1 MILEMIVIN
10 SDYFKIELIINKK
23 AHLFNPYKIIT
34 FDTEAKRY
42 KTNYGEKHIFFNLDL
57 FDGKEH
63 YYTENKNEIIDLF
76 YLLIKKY
83 KRLSFFAHNIT
94 YDIRILDLLIKLLND
109 KFIDYFNKIRVLDKV
124 FYVKFTSRKRDY
136 VINFIDSMNY
146 FKTSLS
152 RLSNNYGVKKVNEDE
167 YKLEPKEWNK
177 QLLIDGKERVMKD
190 TEILYTVL
198 ESFFNMPFKFGIT
211 LASTS
216 FNTYKINF
224 IPTKISFPISLSKY
238 ALESYKGGIVLP
250 YKLTRNKYLRDYDI
264 NSLYPKVM
272 RDNLYSYKFKKELN
286 NFKYIYDDI
295 KNKSYNYLVYCSWSG
310 KGYSPVY
317 VKYDNQLIPFLNA
330 SGWITGNELLALYEN
345 DFNIMLY
352 KIYEFYN
359 TDLFSNF
366 IETYYDLRKN
376 TTKEYERDFYK
387 LIMNSLYGKFG
398 QNKGHSELILI
409 DDIENKM
416 IKEVIKESDSEKI
429 IINGKTY
436 SIYDNFVSVRTDNEV
451 KYNPLIASE
460 ITANARLLNFTYSKI
475 IGFNNLYYTDT
486 DSFFT
491 DKKLDSFIG
500 KELGQMKL
508 EREGIFTIHAPK
520 DYEFYGKCNKKDCKI
535 CKDEDGLHYT
545 IKGVNTDVYGNTYV
559 SRKWSG
565 LKYKINNNMYIEEK
579 TQYLNRINKKMKYIK
594 GIGYEWNDYNEY
606 NKHTMRNIKYEE
618 KDIEKII
625 NTTIK

>member
-1 MILEMIVIN
+1 MIVIN

-109 KFIDYFNKIRVLDKV
+109 KFIDYFNKVRVLDKV

-216 FNTYKINF
+216 FNTYKMNF
-224 IPTKISFPISLSKY
+224 MPTKITFPISLSKF

-272 RDNLYSYKFKKELN
+272 RDNLYSYKFKKELT

-310 KGYSPVY
+310 KGYTPVY
-317 VKYDNQLIPFLNA
+317 VKYDNQLIPFLSA

-345 DFNIMLY
+345 GFNIMLY

-436 SIYDNFVSVRTDNEV
+436 INTNLNGDIIAKNLKIGHKRFRSYYKYINKTYDKKVDFVRASKEERKEIDTNEIKKDFKSGKTIEEISKKYHTRKENIVKITKNFNKEIIETHKNKIYHKN
-451 KYNPLIASE
+451 
-460 ITANARLLNFTYSKI
+460 
-475 IGFNNLYYTDT
+475 
-486 DSFFT
+486 SFFVKT
-491 DKKLDSFIG
+491 YL
-500 KELGQMKL
+500 L
-508 EREGIFTIHAPK
+508 
-520 DYEFYGKCNKKDCKI
+520 FYF
-535 CKDEDGLHYT
+535 
-545 IKGVNTDVYGNTYV
+545 
-559 SRKWSG
+559 
-565 LKYKINNNMYIEEK
+565 
-579 TQYLNRINKKMKYIK
+579 
-594 GIGYEWNDYNEY
+594 
-606 NKHTMRNIKYEE
+606 
-618 KDIEKII
+618 
-625 NTTIK
+625 

>member
-1 MILEMIVIN
+1 
-10 SDYFKIELIINKK
+10 
-23 AHLFNPYKIIT
+23 
-34 FDTEAKRY
+34 
-42 KTNYGEKHIFFNLDL
+42 
-57 FDGKEH
+57 
-63 YYTENKNEIIDLF
+63 
-76 YLLIKKY
+76 
-83 KRLSFFAHNIT
+83 
-94 YDIRILDLLIKLLND
+94 
-109 KFIDYFNKIRVLDKV
+109 
-124 FYVKFTSRKRDY
+124 
-136 VINFIDSMNY
+136 
-146 FKTSLS
+146 
-152 RLSNNYGVKKVNEDE
+152 
-167 YKLEPKEWNK
+167 
-177 QLLIDGKERVMKD
+177 
-190 TEILYTVL
+190 
-198 ESFFNMPFKFGIT
+198 
-211 LASTS
+211 
-216 FNTYKINF
+216 
-224 IPTKISFPISLSKY
+224 
-238 ALESYKGGIVLP
+238 
-250 YKLTRNKYLRDYDI
+250 
-264 NSLYPKVM
+264 
-272 RDNLYSYKFKKELN
+272 
-286 NFKYIYDDI
+286 
-295 KNKSYNYLVYCSWSG
+295 
-310 KGYSPVY
+310 
-317 VKYDNQLIPFLNA
+317 
-330 SGWITGNELLALYEN
+330 
-345 DFNIMLY
+345 
-352 KIYEFYN
+352 
-359 TDLFSNF
+359 
-366 IETYYDLRKN
+366 
-376 TTKEYERDFYK
+376 
-387 LIMNSLYGKFG
+387 MNSLYGKFG